1 MPFMTPSKATH
12 SSAGQPANAPLS
24 LKVGGV
30 CTIVGG
36 LAFTTVRLLH
46 GDTPAAHAEAAL
58 TFVASRP
65 TYAAVHLFAV
75 LAAFVVLAG
84 LTALAD
90 SLTRP
95 SARLLGRAGVASFV
109 AGFAVFAV
117 ESTSE
122 GLALPELAEA
132 ATRAAP
138 GEHAE
143 LIGAA
148 HAVAAATH
156 GPSLVGMALLYG
168 VSLALFGLAM
178 LRERYPSWL
187 GWCGTVVGTATLV
200 AAGGLFLS
208 PSLFPG
214 ALLYGVLGSIVA
226 QLWLLAAGI
235 VMLRRAG
242 GLRDEG

>member
-1 MPFMTPSKATH
+1 MTQSEATG
-12 SSAGQPANAPLS
+12 SSDLQPANAALN
-24 LKVGGV
+24 LKVGGA
-30 CTIVGG
+30 CTIVGAV
-36 LAFTTVRLLH
+36 AFATVRLLH

-58 TFVASRP
+58 NFVASRP
-65 TYAAVHLFAV
+65 IYAAVHLFAV

-84 LTALAD
+84 LTSLAH
-90 SLTRP
+90 SLARP

-132 ATRAAP
+132 ATRATP
-138 GEHAE
+138 DEHAE

-168 VSLALFGLAM
+168 VSLVLFGLAM
-178 LRERYPSWL
+178 LLDRYPRWL
-187 GWCGTVVGTATLV
+187 GGSGTVVGATTLI
-200 AAGGLFLS
+200 AAAGLFLS

-214 ALLYGVLGSIVA
+214 ALLYGVLGSMVA
-226 QLWLLAAGI
+226 QLWLVAAGI
-235 VMLRRAG
+235 LMLRRASG
-242 GLRDEG
+242 QRDAR